1 MFCRSFVSV
10 FLFVYQLKHLR
21 LRGNIYMRFMNEGQR
36 CNDKQMNNPLKL
48 TTRTNQTETLTK
60 QYRLFAYCWV

>member
-1 MFCRSFVSV
+1 MFCRSLVSV

-36 CNDKQMNNPLKL
+36 CNDKQMNNHW
-48 TTRTNQTETLTK
+48 N
-60 QYRLFAYCWV
+60 